1 MPDFLDE
8 IVRDRSADNPEFAR
22 LVDAAARRRAV
33 IRQLAARRAS
43 LGLSQTAVAAR
54 MSTSQPVVAR
64 LESGDLDSRLSTIER
79 YAAAV
84 GLEVE
89 LVVREPVA
97 RCRRPQ
103 ARGAEVM
110 VGLSALGR
118 LLVVVFVDRGRIRI
132 DSARGESTP
141 SERHEHEEAGR

>member
-1 MPDFLDE
+1 MRWTTVGQVLDAGGWIE
-8 IVRDRSADNPEFAR
+8 PTDDPGDPPGHCNVHGLTAVRLDTILSKPELNPVPNPEFAR
-22 LVDAAARRRAV
+22 LFDAAVRRRAV

-89 LVVREPVA
+89 LVVREPIAGVA
-97 RCRRPQ
+97 APRL
-103 ARGAEVM
+103 AE
-110 VGLSALGR
+110 R
-118 LLVVVFVDRGRIRI
+118 TDTR
-132 DSARGESTP
+132 
-141 SERHEHEEAGR
+141 

>member
-8 IVRDRSADNPEFAR
+8 IVRDRSAGNPEFDR

-54 MSTSQPVVAR
+54 MRTSQPVVAR

-84 GLEVE
+84 GLEVD
-89 LVVREPVA
+89 LVVREPVMA
-97 RCRRPQ
+97 VGTPTV
-103 ARGAEVM
+103 ARGVKLA
-110 VGLSALGR
+110 
-118 LLVVVFVDRGRIRI
+118 
-132 DSARGESTP
+132 P
-141 SERHEHEEAGR
+141 